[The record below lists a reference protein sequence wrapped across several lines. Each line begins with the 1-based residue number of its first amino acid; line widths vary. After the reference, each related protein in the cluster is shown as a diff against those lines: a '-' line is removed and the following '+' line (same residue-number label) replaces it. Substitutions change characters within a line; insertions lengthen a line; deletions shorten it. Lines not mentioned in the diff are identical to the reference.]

1 MGERGN
7 LLKTARPLLFA
18 SVAKG
23 NIPIQDS
30 LLWTVLYP
38 VALFTGLAAVFG
50 ALFTAGA
57 KRRLEHG

>member
-1 MGERGN
+1 MGERGD

-30 LLWTVLYP
+30 LLWTALYP

-50 ALFTAGA
+50 VLFTAGA